1 MPTTAHHTPGPL
13 DLDIRVQ
20 AGRVEIATSDT
31 DETTVEIDALDGGE
45 AARAAVEGAREE
57 LRAVGD
63 GHRLLIEVPRRP
75 RLFGWNEPEVLVR
88 IHCPH
93 GVGVVA
99 KTASADI
106 ELHGRAGTFSTKT
119 ASGDVTVEAAGS
131 DVDAKTASGD
141 VAIGAIAGRASVNTM
156 SGDVVLDQAPG
167 PVSAHTMSG
176 DLRVERLASGTAE
189 LRTMSGDIIAT
200 VRPGATLW
208 IDASSMSGE
217 VSSDL
222 PVSDAAPAGGS
233 TDIELRA
240 SSMSGDIDL
249 RRAEEAS
256 TAGA

>member
-1 MPTTAHHTPGPL
+1 MPTTTHHTPGAL

-20 AGRVEIATSDT
+20 AGRVDIETADT
-31 DETTVEIDALDGGE
+31 TETTVEIEPLDGGD
-45 AARAAVEGAREE
+45 AARAAVESARQE
-57 LRAVGD
+57 LRPIGE
-63 GHRLLIEVPRRP
+63 GHRLVIEVPRRP
-75 RLFGWNEPEVLVR
+75 RLFGWSEPEVRIR

-93 GVGVVA
+93 GIGVVA
-99 KTASADI
+99 KTASADL
-106 ELHGRAGTFSTKT
+106 ELRGHAGAFSTKT
-119 ASGDVTVEAAGS
+119 ASGDVIVEAAGG
-131 DVDAKTASGD
+131 DVDVKTASGD
-141 VAIGAIAGRASVNTM
+141 VSIGAVAGRANVNTM
-156 SGDVVLDQAPG
+156 SGDIVIDEASG
-167 PVSAHTMSG
+167 SVSVHTMSG

-189 LRTMSGDIIAT
+189 MRSMSGDIVAT

-222 PVSDAAPAGGS
+222 PVSDTAPSGGG

>member
-1 MPTTAHHTPGPL
+1 MPTTTHHTPGPL

-20 AGRVEIATSDT
+20 AGRVEIYTAAT
-31 DETTVEIDALDGGE
+31 DETTVEIEPLDGGE
-45 AARAAVEGAREE
+45 AAHAAVEGAREE

-75 RLFGWNEPEVLVR
+75 RLFGWNEPELLVR
-88 IHCPH
+88 IHCPD
-93 GVGVVA
+93 GAGVVA
-99 KTASADI
+99 KTASADV
-106 ELHGRAGTFSTKT
+106 ELHGRAGAFSTKT
-119 ASGDVTVEAAGS
+119 ASGDVTLEAAGG
-131 DVDAKTASGD
+131 DVDIKTASGD
-141 VAIGAIAGRASVNTM
+141 VSIGSVAGRAHVNTM
-156 SGDVVLDQAPG
+156 SGDVVLDEAPG

-189 LRTMSGDIIAT
+189 LRTMSGDIVAT

-217 VSSDL
+217 VSSEL
-222 PVSDAAPAGGS
+222 PVSDAAPTGAD

-240 SSMSGDIDL
+240 SSMSGDIEL

>member
-1 MPTTAHHTPGPL
+1 MPITTHHTPGVL

-20 AGRVEIATSDT
+20 AGRVDIETADT
-31 DETTVEIDALDGGE
+31 AETTVEIESLDGGD
-45 AARAAVEGAREE
+45 AARAAVESARQE
-57 LRAVGD
+57 LRPVGER
-63 GHRLLIEVPRRP
+63 HRLVIEVPRRP

-88 IHCPH
+88 IRCPH
-93 GVGVVA
+93 GTGVVA
-99 KTASADI
+99 KTASADL
-106 ELHGRAGTFSTKT
+106 ELRGRAGTFSTKT
-119 ASGDVTVEAAGS
+119 ASGDVTVEAAG
-131 DVDAKTASGD
+131 DVDVKTASGD
-141 VAIGAIAGRASVNTM
+141 VSIGAVAGRANVNTM
-156 SGDVVLDQAPG
+156 SGDIVVDEAAAS
-167 PVSAHTMSG
+167 VSVHTMSG
-176 DLRVERLASGTAE
+176 DLRIERLASGTAE
-189 LRTMSGDIIAT
+189 MRSMSGDIVAT

-222 PVSDAAPAGGS
+222 PVSDTAPSGGG

>member
-1 MPTTAHHTPGPL
+1 MPTTTHKTPGPL

-20 AGRVEIATSDT
+20 AGRVEIETTDT
-31 DETTVEIDALDGGE
+31 DETTVEIEPLDGGE
-45 AARAAVEGAREE
+45 AAGAAVEGARQE
-57 LRAVGD
+57 LKPVGH
-63 GHRLLIEVPRRP
+63 GHRLLVEIPRRP

-88 IHCPH
+88 VHCPN
-93 GVGVVA
+93 GASVVA
-99 KTASADI
+99 KTASADV
-106 ELHGRAGTFSTKT
+106 ELHGVAGSFSTKT
-119 ASGDVTVEAAGS
+119 ASGDVTVEAATG
-131 DVDAKTASGD
+131 DVDVKTASGD
-141 VAIGAIAGRASVNTM
+141 VAVGAVGGRASVNTM
-156 SGDVVLDQAPG
+156 SGDVVLDEVSG

-176 DLRVERLASGTAE
+176 DLRVERLATGTAE
-189 LRTMSGDIIAT
+189 LRTMSGDIIAS

-222 PVSDAAPAGGS
+222 PVSDSAPAGGS

>member
-1 MPTTAHHTPGPL
+1 MPITTHQTPGPL
-13 DLDIRVQ
+13 ALDIRVQ
-20 AGRVEIATSDT
+20 AGRVEITTADT
-31 DETTVEIDALDGGE
+31 EDTTVEIDPLDGGDASRAAAD
-45 AARAAVEGAREE
+45 AARQE
-57 LRAVGD
+57 LRPVGD

-75 RLFGWNEPEVLVR
+75 RLLGWNEPEVLVR

-93 GVGVVA
+93 GTAVVA
-99 KTASADI
+99 KTASADL
-106 ELHGRAGTFSTKT
+106 ELHGRAGAFSTKT
-119 ASGDVTVEAAGS
+119 ASGDVTVEAAG
-131 DVDAKTASGD
+131 DVDVKTASGD
-141 VAIGAIAGRASVNTM
+141 VSVGSVAGRASVNTM
-156 SGDVVLDQAPG
+156 SGDVVLDEAPG

-176 DLRVERLASGTAE
+176 DLRVERLRSGTAE
-189 LRTMSGDIIAT
+189 LRTMSGDIVAT

-222 PVSDAAPAGGS
+222 PVSDTAPAGGS

>member
-1 MPTTAHHTPGPL
+1 MPTTTHQTPGPL

-20 AGRVEIATSDT
+20 SGRVEIETAET
-31 DETTVEIDALDGGE
+31 DETTVEIEPLDGGD
-45 AARAAVEGAREE
+45 AARAAVEAVRQE
-57 LRAVGD
+57 LRPVGD
-63 GHRLLIEVPRRP
+63 GHRLMIEVPRRP
-75 RLFGWNEPEVLVR
+75 RLFGWNEPDVLVR
-88 IHCPH
+88 IHCPN

-99 KTASADI
+99 KTASADV
-106 ELHGRAGTFSTKT
+106 ELHGLAGAFSTKT
-119 ASGDVTVEAAGS
+119 ASGDVTVEAAGG
-131 DVDAKTASGD
+131 DVDVKTASGD
-141 VAIGAIAGRASVNTM
+141 VSLGSVKGRANVNTM
-156 SGDVVLDQAPG
+156 SGDVALDEAPG

-176 DLRVERLASGTAE
+176 DLRVERLASGAAE
-189 LRTMSGDIIAT
+189 LRTMSGDIVAS

-222 PVSDAAPAGGS
+222 PVSDSAPAGGT